1 MGWSHHSEEEWTYLV
16 ANDVLLSFQATGEL
30 NQASENWSKPK
41 DLCMSTIFVVSV
53 GSLCPVKA
61 RLDIVSRN
69 PCYTPAV
76 YSKSNEEVQNDLQRK
91 HWCYNSG
98 VWMPSCNTDWMK
110 RTVKLL
116 NYMGSCG
123 CPPWSVTTRSTVF
136 YSLGLVIV
144 CMASL
149 SIVSQC

>member
-1 MGWSHHSEEEWTYLV
+1 MMHLYLKKSSTLR
-16 ANDVLLSFQATGEL
+16 ACIWNGLKPPLRRRMNISSGKWCDSFISGHIGEL

-61 RLDIVSRN
+61 QQDIVSRN

-116 NYMGSCG
+116 NHMGSCG
-123 CPPWSVTTRSTVF
+123 CPP
-136 YSLGLVIV
+136 VI
-144 CMASL
+144 SDH
-149 SIVSQC
+149 

>member
-1 MGWSHHSEEEWTYLV
+1 MHLFLKKSSTLRACIWNGLKPPLRRGMNISSGKWC
-16 ANDVLLSFQATGEL
+16 DSFMSGCIGEL

-61 RLDIVSRN
+61 RQDMVSLSESLLHTGSLFQIKRRS
-69 PCYTPAV
+69 PKRFAKIFIDATILEFECHHATRT
-76 YSKSNEEVQNDLQRK
+76 E
-91 HWCYNSG
+91 W
-98 VWMPSCNTDWMK
+98 TDWMK

-123 CPPWSVTTRSTVF
+123 CPP
-136 YSLGLVIV
+136 VI
-144 CMASL
+144 SDH
-149 SIVSQC
+149 